1 MLEEEDQVKKTLK
14 GNDKVEKARGREV
27 GRLEKSHA
35 AKEGSGMKVAYR
47 VAAFEVD
54 VEGAVDKLK
63 GSFLASTSKACR
75 DVKRSEVMKLAKLV
89 ASEEPWVF
97 PLSQDMVEKVA
108 ACLKEAKMKSSD
120 QYLNEQKLMHVEDG
134 HD

>member
-54 VEGAVDKLK
+54 VEGLSGCEKI
-63 GSFLASTSKACR
+63 GSYEVSQIGGIGRTVGVSTVARYGGEGGCMLERGQNEIQRSVPQRAEADACGR
-75 DVKRSEVMKLAKLV
+75 RT
-89 ASEEPWVF
+89 
-97 PLSQDMVEKVA
+97 
-108 ACLKEAKMKSSD
+108 
-120 QYLNEQKLMHVEDG
+120 
-134 HD
+134 